1 MSKYKNTLQGITN
14 TASVAVKVGIFS
26 ILLREYLFDVAIP
39 SGPSMFPTLNTSGD
53 AILIQK
59 KRARCSRP
67 FELNDVITAI
77 SPIEPKKIICKRIS
91 AKEGELAVTIGHEHM
106 IIPKG
111 HVWLLGDNPEESI
124 DSRHYGPVPIGL
136 IQGKAI
142 CKILPLSNI
151 FAAL

>member
-1 MSKYKNTLQGITN
+1 M
-14 TASVAVKVGIFS
+14 
-26 ILLREYLFDVAIP
+26 
-39 SGPSMFPTLNTSGD
+39 
-53 AILIQK
+53 
-59 KRARCSRP
+59 
-67 FELNDVITAI
+67 
-77 SPIEPKKIICKRIS
+77 
-91 AKEGELAVTIGHEHM
+91 AVTIGHEHM